1 MQKLATIFW
10 MFKSI
15 MIFFVHA
22 KNFKQQKKRCTN
34 KIISKWVAVFKPIL
48 NNNLVDLTIHFFVH
62 LVFHFLRIP
71 ETVILMFSKV
81 IVIHIFIPWRIV
93 AILMVPEEKDHSSQI
108 TSGYLVI
115 TTCSLLGPQI
125 LMLVWSCCKW
135 ELLDSGL
142 RSVLWLDLWDQRV
155 F

>member
-1 MQKLATIFW
+1 

-22 KNFKQQKKRCTN
+22 KNFKQQKKHCTN

-48 NNNLVDLTIHFFVH
+48 NNNLVDLTIHSFFVH

-81 IVIHIFIPWRIV
+81 IVMHIFIP
-93 AILMVPEEKDHSSQI
+93 
-108 TSGYLVI
+108 
-115 TTCSLLGPQI
+115 
-125 LMLVWSCCKW
+125 
-135 ELLDSGL
+135 
-142 RSVLWLDLWDQRV
+142 
-155 F
+155 